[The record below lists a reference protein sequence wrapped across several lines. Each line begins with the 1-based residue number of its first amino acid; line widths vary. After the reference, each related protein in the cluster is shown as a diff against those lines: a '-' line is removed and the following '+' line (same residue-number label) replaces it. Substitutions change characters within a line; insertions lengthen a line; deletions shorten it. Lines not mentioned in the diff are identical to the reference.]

1 VYLFVL
7 RAFYAHQD
15 TRTPF
20 VINVVQN
27 VLNIAVAVA
36 LVGRYDILGLAA
48 ALAISY
54 VVCSLWALQVLT
66 YKVPGF
72 PLRTVLASL
81 SRTLVAAAVAAEVTF
96 LVASQVG
103 GSAGTGAW
111 LRMIVGAV
119 VGIGVYVGVLAVLKA
134 PELTALRARLPGRR
148 SATTA

>member
-1 VYLFVL
+1 MYLFVL

-27 VLNIAVAVA
+27 VLNIALAVA

-54 VVCSLWALQVLT
+54 VVCSLWALQVLS

-81 SRTLVAAAVAAEVTF
+81 WRTLVAAAVAGEVTW

-103 GSAGTGAW
+103 GSAGTGA
-111 LRMIVGAV
+111 GCA
-119 VGIGVYVGVLAVLKA
+119 
-134 PELTALRARLPGRR
+134 
-148 SATTA
+148 